1 MNKEFLMNNRNY
13 DKRDALALAGFVCGV
28 IGCVTMCI
36 GVSAIFFGA
45 LALFLALLGRGADK
59 VFSSKS
65 KAAAILGIIAMIAGA
80 FICART
86 WYVFITEYGTLENAI
101 SEFMKIYNQTY
112 EKVYESMY

>member
-1 MNKEFLMNNRNY
+1 MNNRNY
-13 DKRDALALAGFVCGV
+13 DKRDALAVTGFICGV
-28 IGCVTMCI
+28 IGCVTMCF

-45 LALFLALLGRGADK
+45 LALFFALLGRGADR

-80 FICART
+80 IICART

-101 SEFMKIYNQTY
+101 AEFMKIYNEAY
-112 EKVYESMY
+112 DNMYNVMY